1 MANDHEHYS
10 KMVINEF
17 DYRGVSEREIKEHC
31 TEELIRYFRKVLA
44 EKMTIIT
51 RKNPMDYTTEVL
63 GKVVIMSSDEYNE
76 LMRSRIQPPMNYQIN
91 PYAPYIMNEV
101 KEVAKEILSEEISK
115 AKTAED
121 YLTNRVRQ
129 LQNEHLLP
137 KRRPT

>member
-10 KMVINEF
+10 KMVLKPF
-17 DYRGVSEREIKEHC
+17 DYRGVNESEIKEHC
-31 TEELIRYFRKVLA
+31 ADRLTSYFREVLA
-44 EKMTIIT
+44 QKMSIIT
-51 RKNPMDYTTEVL
+51 RRNHMDDSLEVL

-91 PYAPYIMNEV
+91 PYNPYIMNEV

>member
-10 KMVINEF
+10 KMVINQY

-31 TEELIRYFRKVLA
+31 TDHLTSYFREVLA
-44 EKMTIIT
+44 KKMSIVT
-51 RKNPMDYTTEVL
+51 RRNPMDDSLEIL
-63 GKVVIMSSDEYNE
+63 GKVVIMSSEEYNQ

>member
-1 MANDHEHYS
+1 MPSEHEHYS
-10 KMVINEF
+10 KITVKSYE
-17 DYRGVSEREIKEHC
+17 YLGLSESELKNRCAERLSIYFKEMLEKKMTLVTHRNFNDDS
-31 TEELIRYFRKVLA
+31 IDVLA
-44 EKMTIIT
+44 
-51 RKNPMDYTTEVL
+51 
-63 GKVVIMSSDEYNE
+63 KVVIMSSDEYNE

-91 PYAPYIMNEV
+91 PYNPYIMNEV